1 MEHDDYRPQPDPTP
15 EEPSRDVWSL
25 DPIEP
30 TEQFPP
36 RTEATPPPSSAYEQ
50 PAAAYEQ
57 PAATYP
63 PPNPPVVV
71 QKRGAGWVVVAIVLA
86 ALVGAISGGGVFAA
100 LEAADD
106 DASGSSVRT
115 DEGNNGDPGDLNG
128 SIDRPADIQ
137 AVLERVQPAVVS
149 IQTEEFTPRGIFPSG
164 AGTGVIL
171 TPDGEVL
178 TNSHVVENANRIR
191 VTLFGETR
199 QRTATLIG
207 RDPSNDLALIK
218 IDGATGLPNAVLGDS
233 KEAEVGDDVVA
244 IGNALAL
251 PGGPTVTRGII
262 SAVDRSIGT
271 EDGTL
276 EGLIQTDTAINP
288 GNSGGPLVNAGG
300 EVIGINTAV
309 LRGGAE
315 GIGFAISTEVA
326 QPVLD
331 RLRRGGSSV
340 RTVAFLGVRTATLT
354 PEIRE
359 NFDLTPESGA
369 VIAEEVQPDTP
380 ASEIG
385 LETFDVIVEFGG
397 EEITTSA
404 ELRAAVQSHDPGD
417 EVEIVYFRGA
427 EERRDT
433 VTLASVEAAE

>member
-15 EEPSRDVWSL
+15 EEPPRDVWSL